1 MLQDGTE
8 VPVSRVSNSMTF
20 TDWEEGCSE
29 LRLAQRVLRKRTCQE
44 VGSTGFHERSGLP
57 L

>member
-8 VPVSRVSNSMTF
+8 VPVSHVSNSMTF

-29 LRLAQRVLRKRTCQE
+29 LRLAQRVLRQRTCQE
-44 VGSTGFHERSGLP
+44 VGFTGFHEGSGFAL
-57 L
+57 